1 MAPDAGG
8 EPLRAA
14 FGPAHKCLVAHRL
27 DEVLPVLRQVHQ
39 AALQGLWCVGY
50 VRYEAAPAFDPAM
63 AVHPADGPLAWFGL
77 QERPLEDE
85 AVLAHAARGSTS
97 APWIQW
103 PNRAEFDAH
112 FASIQA
118 AIEGGELYQV
128 NATAP
133 VLGRLDGEAFDWF
146 HRLRRG
152 QPGGY
157 AAYID
162 DGQDQILSMSPELF
176 FHWDSERL
184 LTRPMKG
191 TAPRSADAQEDAAWR
206 ESLQTSPKDRAENV
220 MIVDLLRNDLS
231 RLALPHTVRV
241 PVLFDVQG
249 WPTVWQMTS
258 DVTAQTRPGQDLADV
273 FTALFPCGSVTGA
286 PKLQAMR
293 HIRAQEPQPRGV
305 YCGAVG
311 VVRPGGDA
319 TFNVAI
325 RTATVRNGRWR
336 CGFGSGITAG
346 STADGEWAEWRQKQV
361 FLDRTREPF
370 DILETLLLRDGQAR
384 HGALHLARM
393 EQAARHFGY
402 PWQLQRVADALAAL
416 AAEHGS
422 GDWRVRL
429 LLNEHGEVRAQAFEA
444 ASAPVEV
451 LLQLAGGPFEESH
464 SEFTR
469 FKTTRRG
476 HYEAMAS
483 GAPGVFDTLL
493 WNEAGELTECTRG
506 NVAVQLAGQWCTP
519 SLSCGLLGGVERQ
532 RLIEDG
538 RLVECAIT
546 LSDLAQ
552 AQGVAFLNSL
562 RGWLPARLVATDRA

>member
-1 MAPDAGG
+1 
-8 EPLRAA
+8 
-14 FGPAHKCLVAHRL
+14 VAHQL
-27 DEVLPVLRQVHQ
+27 DEVLTVLRRVHE
-39 AALQGLWCVGY
+39 AALKGLWCVGY
-50 VRYEAAPAFDPAM
+50 VRYEAAPAFDAAM
-63 AVHPADGPLAWFGL
+63 AVHPADGPLAWFAVHE
-77 QERPLEDE
+77 QPLDVE
-85 AVLAHAARGSTS
+85 AAAANEACGSTS
-97 APWIQW
+97 APWVRW
-103 PNRAEFDAH
+103 PQRAAFDAH

-133 VLGRLDGEAFDWF
+133 VQGRLEGEAFDWF
-146 HRLRRG
+146 QRLRRG

-176 FHWDSERL
+176 FHWDGERL

-191 TAPRSADAQEDAAWR
+191 TAPRSADAQEDEALR
-206 ESLQTSPKDRAENV
+206 EGLHRSPKDRAENV

-231 RLALPHTVRV
+231 RLAMPHSVRV
-241 PVLFDVQG
+241 PALFDVKG

-293 HIRAQEPQPRGV
+293 HIRAHEPQARGV

-311 VVRPGGDA
+311 VVRPGGAA

-325 RTATVRNGRWR
+325 RTATVRDGYWR

-384 HGALHLARM
+384 YGALHLARM
-393 EQAARHFGY
+393 ERAARHFGY
-402 PWQLQRVADALAAL
+402 PWQPQRMADALAGL
-416 AAEHGS
+416 AAEHGR

-444 ASAPVEV
+444 APAPAEV
-451 LLQLAGGPFEESH
+451 LLQLADRPFEESH

-469 FKTTRRG
+469 FKTSRRG
-476 HYEAMAS
+476 HYEAMAP

-493 WNEAGELTECTRG
+493 WNTAGELTECTRG
-506 NVAVQLAGQWCTP
+506 NIAVQLAGQWCTP
-519 SLSCGLLGGVERQ
+519 PFCCGLLGGVARQ
-532 RLIEDG
+532 SWVGDG
-538 RLVECAIT
+538 RLLERVIT

-552 AQGVAFLNSL
+552 AQGLAFLNSL
-562 RGWLPARLVATDRA
+562 RGWLPARLAATDRA